1 VAGMGIGR
9 EEDFACCS
17 PSEEV
22 TPLYEGI
29 KASAMGTSNAGEIK
43 FWPPL
48 EGEGLRMDQEN
59 RIMNMMEAGSSI
71 STGMNPRP
79 ISNSATEQ
87 NFMALTK
94 NIDDLFNAVVEL
106 EQRIAPILLPD
117 GPESRGDERRGYAGP
132 TGVSE
137 RLGGLCHRTD
147 DLRDRLNYL
156 TQRIDL

>member
-1 VAGMGIGR
+1 VAGMGIGS

-29 KASAMGTSNAGEIK
+29 KASAMGTSNAGEV
-43 FWPPL
+43 
-48 EGEGLRMDQEN
+48 MDFDKEN
-59 RIMNMMEAGSSI
+59 RIRNMMEAG
-71 STGMNPRP
+71 MNPHP

-137 RLGGLCHRTD
+137 RLGSLCHRTD
-147 DLRDRLNYL
+147 DLKDRLNYL
-156 TQRIDL
+156 AQRIDL